1 MNRKLKTTYRE
12 CYIFL
17 NAWQN
22 KSGKQTGNHGRRGDG
37 NHRKEQNR
45 SGIFMKRHVRHCN
58 TCHTALL
65 NHRSWTVIRLV
76 LHAWMRQI
84 VEFKPMFWPTTK
96 FASGLVGTQSKALQL
111 IYRHLHLCGQYS
123 RICGET
129 KPPIHKRC
137 SRRCYYCPGHTA
149 LGVGYAQKNSSS
161 DVDFMIKEVYLQN
174 QKQTTK
180 TW

>member
-1 MNRKLKTTYRE
+1 
-12 CYIFL
+12 
-17 NAWQN
+17 
-22 KSGKQTGNHGRRGDG
+22 
-37 NHRKEQNR
+37 
-45 SGIFMKRHVRHCN
+45 
-58 TCHTALL
+58 
-65 NHRSWTVIRLV
+65 
-76 LHAWMRQI
+76 
-84 VEFKPMFWPTTK
+84 MFRPTTK
-96 FASGLVGTQSKALQL
+96 SASGLIGTQSKALQL